1 LLIHSLSFAERG
13 FSGFG
18 QGDIMFI
25 CNASSALKV
34 SCTLAL
40 AAALLGRPAMAETTL
55 RIAMTAADIPTT
67 TGLPNNGFEGMRF
80 LGYPIFEG
88 LVLWDLSKTDR
99 LATLRPGLAEK
110 WEQDP
115 SDLKTWIFHLRQGVK
130 FHDGTDFNADAV
142 VWNLDRYFN
151 STSPQFE
158 PASSGMSRARVP
170 VMGSYKKIDD
180 ATVAI
185 TTTKPASYFPFMAV
199 YLLFTSPASFETAG
213 KDWAKVATLP
223 AAGTGPFRLTRVVSR
238 QEADLAR
245 WDKYWDASRIAK
257 VDNVVVMPIPEA
269 NSRLA
274 ALRAGQVDWIEVPPA
289 DGIDSLKAAGFNITT
304 GSYPHVW
311 PWFFNIGATNSPFKD
326 VRVRQALNYCIDRPA
341 LVSLLNGTAEPAAGW
356 LKTSDS
362 DFGEP
367 VNRYKFDPAK
377 GKALLAEAGYTAAK
391 PLAFKALISNS
402 GSGQMLPLPMNE
414 FLQQNLKE
422 ACGVNVEFGVIEWQ
436 VLLTAARATPDS
448 PSLQGAMAL
457 NISSPS
463 SDVGVMARYFAASNF
478 SPNGFNF
485 EQWKDDEFEEALKT
499 VADSTDPK
507 AISAAYR
514 KAHERLVDNP
524 PWLYIVHDLN
534 PRAMSPK
541 VKGFVSPQSW
551 FVDLTTVSVQ

>member
-1 LLIHSLSFAERG
+1 
-13 FSGFG
+13 
-18 QGDIMFI
+18 MFI
-25 CNASSALKV
+25 RKASYPRKASHARKASCAL
-34 SCTLAL
+34 AF
-40 AAALLGRPAMAETTL
+40 AAALLGFRPAVAETTL
-55 RIAMTAADIPTT
+55 RIAMTAADIPTA

-88 LVLWDLSKTDR
+88 LVLWDLSKTDQ

-115 SDLKTWIFHLRQGVK
+115 SDLKTWIFHLRRGVK

-142 VWNLDRYFN
+142 IFNLDRYFN

-180 ATVAI
+180 FTVAI
-185 TTTKPASYFPFMAV
+185 TTTKPASYFPYMAV
-199 YLLFTSPASFETAG
+199 YLLFTSPASFEKAG

-223 AAGTGPFRLTRVVSR
+223 AAGTGPFRLTKVVPR

-245 WDKYWDASRIAK
+245 WDKYWDATRTAK
-257 VDNVVVMPIPEA
+257 VDNVVMMPIPEA

-289 DGIDSLKAAGFNITT
+289 DGIDSLKAAGFSIVT

-326 VRVRQALNYCIDRPA
+326 VRVRQALNYCIDRQA
-341 LVSLLNGTAEPAAGW
+341 LVSLLNGTAEPSAGW
-356 LKTSDS
+356 LKTSDP
-362 DFGEP
+362 DFGNP

-377 GKALLAEAGYTAAK
+377 GKALLAEAGYTPAK
-391 PLAFKALISNS
+391 PLSFKALISNS

-422 ACGVNVEFGVIEWQ
+422 ACGVTVEFDVIEWQ

-524 PWLYIVHDLN
+524 PWLFIVHDLN

-551 FVDLTTVSVQ
+551 FLDLTTVSVQ